1 MAVVKPLFVD
11 SGNLK
16 EMDSTKV
23 NEIVDQCVYQYSLSP
38 SVALS
43 VVSSGGSLSAIND
56 TRKSAGAQS
65 TSASGFPSEGT
76 TQEPQTVTV
85 SYDKVTETR
94 TAGSPTADTG
104 KTWPVY
110 YNSSGQIQAMSLTD
124 VKDTFLHPAIDLLA
138 SGSTGTQQ
146 GGTYHVSTSA
156 SVSGS
161 TEVSGSSTANTNIRA
176 TVSGTILE
184 IPVKLGDQVI
194 AANNFNAGTSV
205 AIIADLNKMIFEG
218 QVDEAEVGKLEIGQ
232 ELKINMAAIPDR
244 EFDAKLKFVAP
255 KGTEQGGAV
264 QFKIEADVTLDEDS
278 FVRAGYSANGS
289 LVVDNRQDIMVIAE
303 ALLQFDR
310 RTQQPFVEIEIS
322 DQNFERKDI
331 EIGLSDGIKVEIISG
346 IEMTDKIK
354 IWNKTEPIKIEPEE
368 SAFDQFRED

>member
-23 NEIVDQCVYQYSLSP
+23 AEIVDQCVYQYSLSP

-43 VVSSGGSLSAIND
+43 VVSSSGTLSAIND

-65 TSASGFPSEGT
+65 TSASSFPSEGT

-85 SYDKVTETR
+85 TYDKVSEAR
-94 TAGSPTADTG
+94 TAGSPTSDTG

-146 GGTYHVSTSA
+146 GGTYHVSTST

-161 TEVSGSSTANTNIRA
+161 SLVSSTAIFTDTRADTGAYSAGSIPETQDQPTTITNYYLHKITGSQITYTEPYFLDGSNNIKEFTTAAFDSLLQEWMQYTAVSSGDGYSLSYNIGSSGSGNTRG
-176 TVSGTILE
+176 SGMADTIL
-184 IPVKLGDQVI
+184 
-194 AANNFNAGTSV
+194 
-205 AIIADLNKMIFEG
+205 
-218 QVDEAEVGKLEIGQ
+218 
-232 ELKINMAAIPDR
+232 
-244 EFDAKLKFVAP
+244 
-255 KGTEQGGAV
+255 
-264 QFKIEADVTLDEDS
+264 
-278 FVRAGYSANGS
+278 NGS
-289 LVVDNRQDIMVIAE
+289 GNYQTRQVNNDDYRAQE
-303 ALLQFDR
+303 F
-310 RTQQPFVEIEIS
+310 P
-322 DQNFERKDI
+322 N
-331 EIGLSDGIKVEIISG
+331 G
-346 IEMTDKIK
+346 
-354 IWNKTEPIKIEPEE
+354 
-368 SAFDQFRED
+368 SATTAATYYLRIHKS

>member
-23 NEIVDQCVYQYSLSP
+23 AEIVDQCVYQYSLSP

-43 VVSSGGSLSAIND
+43 VVSSSGTLSAIND

-65 TSASGFPSEGT
+65 TSASSFPSEGT

-85 SYDKVTETR
+85 TYDKVSEAR
-94 TAGSPTADTG
+94 TAGSPTSDTG

-146 GGTYHVSTSA
+146 GGTYHVSTST

-161 TEVSGSSTANTNIRA
+161 TEVSGSSTAIFTDTRADTGAYSAGSIPETQDQPTTITNYYLHRITGSQITYTEPYFLDGSNNIKEFTTAAFDSLLQEWMQYTAVSSGDGYSLSYNIGSSGSGNTRG
-176 TVSGTILE
+176 SGMADTIL
-184 IPVKLGDQVI
+184 
-194 AANNFNAGTSV
+194 
-205 AIIADLNKMIFEG
+205 
-218 QVDEAEVGKLEIGQ
+218 
-232 ELKINMAAIPDR
+232 
-244 EFDAKLKFVAP
+244 
-255 KGTEQGGAV
+255 
-264 QFKIEADVTLDEDS
+264 
-278 FVRAGYSANGS
+278 NGS
-289 LVVDNRQDIMVIAE
+289 GNYQTRQVNNDDYRAQE
-303 ALLQFDR
+303 F
-310 RTQQPFVEIEIS
+310 P
-322 DQNFERKDI
+322 N
-331 EIGLSDGIKVEIISG
+331 G
-346 IEMTDKIK
+346 
-354 IWNKTEPIKIEPEE
+354 
-368 SAFDQFRED
+368 SATTAATYYLRIHKS

>member
-23 NEIVDQCVYQYSLSP
+23 AEIVDQCVYQYSLSP

-43 VVSSGGSLSAIND
+43 VVSSSGTLSAIND

-65 TSASGFPSEGT
+65 TSASSFPSEGT

-85 SYDKVTETR
+85 TYDKVSETR

-110 YNSSGQIQAMSLTD
+110 YNGSGQIQAMSLTD

-146 GGTYHVSTSA
+146 GGTYHVSTST

-161 TEVSGSSTANTNIRA
+161 TEVSGSNTAIFTDTRADTGAYSAGSIPETQDQPTTITNYYLHRITGSQITYTEPYFLDGSNNIKEFTTAAFDSLLQEWMQYTAVSSGDGYSLSYNIGSSGSGNTRG
-176 TVSGTILE
+176 SGMADTIL
-184 IPVKLGDQVI
+184 
-194 AANNFNAGTSV
+194 
-205 AIIADLNKMIFEG
+205 
-218 QVDEAEVGKLEIGQ
+218 
-232 ELKINMAAIPDR
+232 
-244 EFDAKLKFVAP
+244 
-255 KGTEQGGAV
+255 
-264 QFKIEADVTLDEDS
+264 
-278 FVRAGYSANGS
+278 NGS
-289 LVVDNRQDIMVIAE
+289 GNYQTRQVNNDDYRAQE
-303 ALLQFDR
+303 F
-310 RTQQPFVEIEIS
+310 P
-322 DQNFERKDI
+322 N
-331 EIGLSDGIKVEIISG
+331 G
-346 IEMTDKIK
+346 
-354 IWNKTEPIKIEPEE
+354 
-368 SAFDQFRED
+368 SATTAATYYLRIHKS